1 MKPSTNF
8 IPSSSPAPSEESG
21 EISIGIF
28 GGSFNPIHNG
38 HIALAEAFL
47 KKKKLDEVWF
57 MVSPLNPF
65 KVNQQLLADQQ
76 RLDLVRKATA
86 NNPHFKASDYEFHLP
101 KPSYTWNT
109 LQHLSN
115 DYPTHRFTLLIG
127 GDNWELSIDGIMQR
141 ISSPTT
147 LSWYIHDTIKDCQR
161 PHCPMESLSF
171 KHLLLISV
179 VQTYANA

>member
-1 MKPSTNF
+1 
-8 IPSSSPAPSEESG
+8 
-21 EISIGIF
+21 
-28 GGSFNPIHNG
+28 
-38 HIALAEAFL
+38 
-47 KKKKLDEVWF
+47 

-115 DYPTHRFTLLIG
+115 DYPH
-127 GDNWELSIDGIMQR
+127 
-141 ISSPTT
+141 SS
-147 LSWYIHDTIKDCQR
+147 LHSSHWWR
-161 PHCPMESLSF
+161 
-171 KHLLLISV
+171 
-179 VQTYANA
+179 

>member
-101 KPSYTWNT
+101 N
-109 LQHLSN
+109 
-115 DYPTHRFTLLIG
+115 LLIHG
-127 GDNWELSIDGIMQR
+127 TLYSILVTTTPLIASLFSLVAIIGRLSIDGIMQR